1 MEKPVRDLAEAL
13 TLYKKAV
20 LDINY
25 ENEKQVAQFEQ
36 VLE

>member
-1 MEKPVRDLAEAL
+1 MISELKESLEEPIKELAKTL

-25 ENEKQVAQFEQ
+25 DN
-36 VLE
+36 